1 MTVVKKQRIG
11 QEGVLPVPENS
22 NSPFEQYEV
31 TAGRDGAIVVLPKKP
46 NPFTDEQAIKKHK
59 GALTDHDSFPTS

>member
-1 MTVVKKQRIG
+1 MTVAKKQRIG
-11 QEGVLPVPENS
+11 QESFLPVPENS

-31 TAGRDGAIVVLPKKP
+31 TVGHNGAIVFLPQKP

-59 GALTDHDSFPTS
+59 GAPTDHDSFPTS